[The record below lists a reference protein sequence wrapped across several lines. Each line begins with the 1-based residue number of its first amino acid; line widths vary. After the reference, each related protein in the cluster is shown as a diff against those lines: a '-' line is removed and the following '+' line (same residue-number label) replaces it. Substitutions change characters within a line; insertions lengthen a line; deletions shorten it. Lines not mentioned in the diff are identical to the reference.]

1 MKRITFT
8 AAASTILALLLWGG
22 FGTLVWE
29 LGNARVRLATR
40 EAENVV
46 RDDRDRSSGQLQTLM
61 RDTREERE
69 ALDGLIR
76 TDALAA
82 AATLEAAGKS
92 AGVTVSI
99 NGAVSGELEGTQSD
113 DVRAVTLVANAEG
126 EFSSLMKVAALFET
140 LPFPSRVEA
149 YEFGALPPVKGTKDP
164 WRMTAR
170 IRVLIPSE
178 KNQ

>member
-1 MKRITFT
+1 MTRVK
-8 AAASTILALLLWGG
+8 STSVLSVILALLLWGG
-22 FGTLVWE
+22 YGVLVWE
-29 LGNARVRLATR
+29 LGNARTRLATR
-40 EAENVV
+40 EAENIA
-46 RDDRDRSSGQLQTLM
+46 RDNQDRSSGELQILM
-61 RDTREERE
+61 RDTRAYRDALE
-69 ALDGLIR
+69 ALVK

-126 EFSSLMKVAALFET
+126 EFSSLMQAATLFEL

-149 YEFGALPPVKGTKDP
+149 YELSSLTPTKVLKDP
-164 WRMTAR
+164 WRMTVR

-178 KNQ
+178 KTQ